1 MPAVLKYT
9 KAQYEAKISE
19 LENLLGQLR
28 DHREK
33 MATLKD
39 QMFNFWDDP
48 NARKAGEALTVQI
61 RQVDNSMLRT
71 NDMLRFYQGAVEKL
85 GGTDAAVS
93 GLLGDALGILGSLG
107 V

>member
-19 LENLLGQLR
+19 LENLLGQLK

-48 NARKAGEALTVQI
+48 NARKAGEALAVQP
-61 RQVDNSMLRT
+61 DT
-71 NDMLRFYQGAVEKL
+71 
-85 GGTDAAVS
+85 
-93 GLLGDALGILGSLG
+93 G
-107 V
+107 VPAPRGNAQCQCDGCRL

>member
-19 LENLLGQLR
+19 LENLLGQLK

-39 QMFNFWDDP
+39 QM
-48 NARKAGEALTVQI
+48 L
-61 RQVDNSMLRT
+61 DNSMLST
-71 NDMLRFYQGAVEKL
+71 NDMLRFYQGAVDKL
-85 GGTDAAVS
+85 GGTDSAVS
-93 GLLGDALGILGSLG
+93 GLLGDALGILGALG

>member
-19 LENLLGQLR
+19 LENLLGQLK

-48 NARKAGEALTVQI
+48 NARKAGEALAVQI
-61 RQVDNSMLRT
+61 RQLDNSMLRT
-71 NDMLRFYQGAVEKL
+71 NDMLRFYQGAVDKL
-85 GGTDAAVS
+85 GGTDSAVS
-93 GLLGDALGILGSLG
+93 GLLGDALGILGALG